1 MKYLQALLVLV
12 LLAASKRYRQ
22 RWQHTIDRVDA
33 SLDAIAAS
41 RRRIE
46 AMEHGGQPRMSAL
59 PQIINRG

>member
-1 MKYLQALLVLV
+1 MKTLQALLVLV

-22 RWQHTIDRVDA
+22 RWQQTIDRVDA

-46 AMEHGGQPRMSAL
+46 AMEHGGRPRMRAL
-59 PQIINRG
+59 PQVINRG